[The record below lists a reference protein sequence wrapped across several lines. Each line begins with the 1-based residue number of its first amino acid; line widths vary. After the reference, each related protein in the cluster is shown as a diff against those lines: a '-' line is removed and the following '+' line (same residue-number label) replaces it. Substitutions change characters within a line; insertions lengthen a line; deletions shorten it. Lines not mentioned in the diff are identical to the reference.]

1 MRQTLQT
8 IFVLSLI
15 VCVLIT
21 LFPGKIFAQGKND
34 TIKSENISFHEK
46 VEGFEERLAAG
57 EDKLAKRTKIRLTG
71 YIQAQ
76 WVHCENPAIFP
87 NNTFMI
93 RRARFK
99 VKYQPVEGVI
109 FVLQPNFSTTGIVI
123 RDAYVELHDPW
134 IKTFS
139 LWAGQFNRP
148 NFAIEYSSSEREV
161 PERSRVIRRLYPG
174 ERGIGVKLEVTPPTF
189 PLKVQLAVL
198 NGNEFRVIDDIY
210 GTNVNIWSVDFD
222 PFKDIMARV
231 TYGFKLGS
239 FGKLN
244 IGASG
249 YFGWQKSNSTTVLN
263 SDYTLDKNVG
273 VGESV
278 TRHWFGA
285 EMQLYMDI
293 LGGMEIRAEYLMG
306 INGYSGATGSFS
318 VVDPAQFN
326 LRNDTLTITSLTTN
340 TNEVI
345 PTIRRNFMGGYV
357 YLIKRIGKRNQFAF
371 RWDFYDP
378 NTKLSGNQIGVS
390 GYDASTSDI
399 QTITT
404 IEGNNPVVVLNE
416 VTNNLVEN
424 SLKSGSADITYHTFT
439 FAWNYFFTKNLRIQI
454 AYAMPFNEKAGKD
467 ANGNSNLVKEY
478 TVNDRPVYNDYSRV
492 FPQNIFT
499 LRFQA
504 KF

>member
-1 MRQTLQT
+1 MFRSLHVHFSPWGIAILALTLASGSTHAQ
-8 IFVLSLI
+8 SAQD
-15 VCVLIT
+15 T
-21 LFPGKIFAQGKND
+21 LKKE
-34 TIKSENISFHEK
+34 KISFQQK
-46 VEGFEERLAAG
+46 VEGFEERLAAS
-57 EDKLAKRTKIRLTG
+57 EDRLAKRTKIRLSG

-76 WVHCENPAIFP
+76 WMHFENPAIYP
-87 NNTFMI
+87 GNTFEV
-93 RRARFK
+93 RRARLK
-99 VKYQPVEGVI
+99 VKYQPVEGVV
-109 FVLQPNFSTTGIVI
+109 FVIQPNFSLKGIVL

-148 NFAIEYSSSEREV
+148 NFSVEYSSSKREV
-161 PERSRVIRRLYPG
+161 PERPRVIRRLYPG
-174 ERGIGVKLEVTPPTF
+174 ERGIGVKLQATPPTF

-198 NGNEFRVIDDIY
+198 NGNEYRLIDDIY
-210 GTNVNIWSVDFD
+210 GTNINIWAVDFD

-273 VGESV
+273 IGESI

-285 EMQLYMDI
+285 EMQLHMNI
-293 LGGMEIRAEYLMG
+293 LGGLEIRAEYLMG
-306 INGYSGATGSFS
+306 INGYSGAIGSFS
-318 VVDPAQFN
+318 VEDPAQFN
-326 LRNDTLTITSLTTN
+326 LMNDTLSITSLTTN
-340 TNEVI
+340 THEII
-345 PTIRRNFMGGYV
+345 PTIRRNFMGGYI
-357 YLIKRIGKRNQFAF
+357 YFIKKIGRRNQFAF

-378 NTKLSGNQIGVS
+378 NTKLSGNQIGVV

-399 QTITT
+399 QTLTT
-404 IEGNNPVVVLNE
+404 FDGSDPVVALNE
-416 VTNNLVEN
+416 VTNNVVDN
-424 SLKSGSADITYHTFT
+424 SLKSGSADITYHTLT
-439 FAWNYFFTKNLRIQI
+439 FAWNYFFTKNLKIQV
-454 AYAMPFNEKAGKD
+454 AYEMPMNEKVGKD
-467 ANGNSNLVKEY
+467 AAGNSNLVKDY
-478 TVNDRPVYNDYSRV
+478 TVNDMPVYNDYSRIY
-492 FPQNIFT
+492 PQNIFT

>member
-1 MRQTLQT
+1 MNRSFHAIFGFLVVAAIAATLSSMKT
-8 IFVLSLI
+8 
-15 VCVLIT
+15 
-21 LFPGKIFAQGKND
+21 FAQESSDSLK
-34 TIKSENISFHEK
+34 KKKISFHEK
-46 VEGFEERLAAG
+46 VEGFEERLASG
-57 EDKLAKRTKIRLTG
+57 KEKLAKRTNIRLSG

-76 WVHCENPAIFP
+76 WVHFENPAIYP

-93 RRARFK
+93 RRARIK

-378 NTKLSGNQIGVS
+378 NTKLSGNQIGLT
-390 GYDASTSDI
+390 GYNASTSDI
-399 QTITT
+399 QTINT
-404 IEGNNPVVVLNE
+404 IDGNNPVVVLNE
-416 VTNNLVEN
+416 VTNNIVEN
-424 SLKSGSADITYHTFT
+424 SLKSGSADITYHTLT

-454 AYAMPFNEKAGKD
+454 AYEMPFNEKVGKD
-467 ANGNSNLVKEY
+467 AAGNSNLVKEY

-492 FPQNIFT
+492 FPQKIFT